1 MKSDERHRHVT
12 WMSDAVPAQ
21 ALMADFF
28 AFASVCACLC
38 FGTRI
43 VCVLEPRG
51 ASEGPGTAC
60 APFPFVAES
69 TDRKRAIDLWISYRC
84 RSLCLCRV
92 PFRSHVNSAARP
104 GPCRARRRTL
114 DSASCAASLSLCVT
128 SSPSSSGTYDVR
140 HYVKSPKYTAE
151 KT

>member
-1 MKSDERHRHVT
+1 MRCPLSAHGGFLRLRE
-12 WMSDAVPAQ
+12 
-21 ALMADFF
+21 
-28 AFASVCACLC
+28 CLC
-38 FGTRI
+38 MFMFRHAG

-69 TDRKRAIDLWISYRC
+69 TDRKRAIDLWISYSC
-84 RSLCLCRV
+84 RSLCAACRSV
-92 PFRSHVNSAARP
+92 HTSTPPRDPDPAAH
-104 GPCRARRRTL
+104 GAGTL

-140 HYVKSPKYTAE
+140 HYVKALSIQLKKLE
-151 KT
+151 W

>member
-60 APFPFVAES
+60 APFP
-69 TDRKRAIDLWISYRC
+69 L
-84 RSLCLCRV
+84 SLSRLTGNAHRLMDIVSLPLSLCRV